1 MEGLA
6 LAPPIGALGHRGVDR
21 GAGVAQPVVAVGDRL
36 EREEPQAPCRGGAFP
51 LLWLGIAGPATA
63 STPGRAGIR
72 GMSNGMCP
80 TWLSPETR
88 IQRRAHPA
96 VLAGRRAKGRPLA
109 RGGGG
114 STGSTRGHRRRT
126 KRGRGDGGAIGQR
139 PAGRGARPGSRLL
152 LDAEESVLGGGRT
165 LGENPKK
172 MIT

>member
-36 EREEPQAPCRGGAFP
+36 EREEPQAPCRGGALP
-51 LLWLGIAGPATA
+51 LLWLGIAGPAAA

-80 TWLSPETR
+80 AWLSPETR

-96 VLAGRRAKGRPLA
+96 VVADPFRLVVPVGGGAGESRGVGPPPQLAALPVLRGAQGAGR
-109 RGGGG
+109 
-114 STGSTRGHRRRT
+114 
-126 KRGRGDGGAIGQR
+126 
-139 PAGRGARPGSRLL
+139 
-152 LDAEESVLGGGRT
+152 
-165 LGENPKK
+165 NPPDQKEDTMSPK
-172 MIT
+172 